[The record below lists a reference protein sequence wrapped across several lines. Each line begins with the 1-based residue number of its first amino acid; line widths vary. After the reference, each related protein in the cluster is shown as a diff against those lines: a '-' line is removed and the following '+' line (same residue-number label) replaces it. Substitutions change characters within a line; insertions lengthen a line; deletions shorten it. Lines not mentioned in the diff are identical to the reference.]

1 MKCTCTSAVDHLG
14 RKLPSPILAKTV
26 GAIFRRERIVVDPNV
41 LGSRLLIV
49 PDRNQIVLAAGRLL
63 FACAFTISNPGSE
76 LLRSQVILEPLEK
89 FPLHPFDCRSQMI
102 RIIASRRT
110 GWTIHEA
117 AGQLFRSLPPVLHH
131 DDDGASLLLRNRRLR
146 RCRPAVHTFT
156 Q

>member
-14 RKLPSPILAKTV
+14 RRLPSPILAKTV

-102 RIIASRRT
+102 RIIASRGT
-110 GWTIHEA
+110 GLKIHEVA
-117 AGQLFRSLPPVLHH
+117 EKIFRSLPPVLHH
-131 DDDGASLLLRNRRLR
+131 DDDGAFLLLRDRKS
-146 RCRPAVHTFT
+146 VV
-156 Q
+156 